1 MKHVDKIK
9 HLVIGAALGAASYL
23 TFWGWGLLISSLIF
37 VGKEYYDTVKKN
49 PTGFDKADLFV
60 DYLGFG
66 IGFGAA
72 GFIHGIIAAF
82 I

>member
-1 MKHVDKIK
+1 MNDKTKHFIV
-9 HLVIGAALGAASYL
+9 GAALGVASYF
-23 TFWGWGLLISSLIF
+23 TSWGWGLLASTLIF

-60 DYLGFG
+60 DYFGFG
-66 IGFGAA
+66 IGFGGA
-72 GFIHGIIAAF
+72 GFIHGIITIF

>member
-37 VGKEYYDTVKKN
+37 VGKETYDVYKPK
-49 PTGFDKADLFV
+49 PTGFDKLDLLV
-60 DYLGFG
+60 DYIGFG

-72 GFIHGIIAAF
+72 GFIHGLLMIF